1 MTDTGRLPRRGFE
14 PNGLC
19 SKVESV
25 NEFHNRI
32 ASGVSEAQAALV
44 KAKEEYKRYYDRRCT
59 PAPEIKVGNRV
70 WLDASDIQTTCP
82 STGLSHRRLGPFQVI
97 QVIGRGA
104 YKLELPPRLSRLHPV
119 FPVVS
124 LELAEDNP
132 FKGRLGYSE
141 PALVL
146 PEAPGDAPEWE

>member
-1 MTDTGRLPRRGFE
+1 MSSVTGSPPVSPKPKPRWLRPRRSTSGTTTADALRLPRSR
-14 PNGLC
+14 
-19 SKVESV
+19 SATV
-25 NEFHNRI
+25 
-32 ASGVSEAQAALV
+32 SGSTRQTS
-44 KAKEEYKRYYDRRCT
+44 RR
-59 PAPEIKVGNRV
+59 RV
-70 WLDASDIQTTCP
+70 RRP
-82 STGLSHRRLGPFQVI
+82 VSHRRLGPFRVI

-119 FPVVS
+119 FPVVK

-146 PEAPGDAPEWE
+146 PEAPGDAPEWEVNEILDAKVRW